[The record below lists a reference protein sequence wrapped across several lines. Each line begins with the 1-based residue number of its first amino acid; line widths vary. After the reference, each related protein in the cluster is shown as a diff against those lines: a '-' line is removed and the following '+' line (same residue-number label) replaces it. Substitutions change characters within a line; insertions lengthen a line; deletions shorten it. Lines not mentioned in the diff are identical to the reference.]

1 MSAEDLGVDARARE
15 LLETLPED
23 KQQEI
28 LQKLSDGLDNGKV
41 RNASAYVASA
51 CMKPE
56 ALGIDDRAAELL
68 NQLPKSRRKEVL
80 DKLKN
85 TEGVKNPSAW
95 VAKACLKDVA
105 NLQHFAPMA
114 YQPAFHQQQWEPVF
128 ARGGKGGHGF
138 GGHGGYGG
146 MAAPSSS
153 FRSAPPRP
161 APGGDGRLDA
171 SANKLL
177 QSLPVSVRKEIMAKL
192 KQETGVRNP
201 SAWVARAAIK
211 AGATPQRAEEPS
223 GVDLVFNLDAQAQ
236 ELLATL
242 PVEEQEHILDKLQ
255 AESGVRNP
263 SAWVA
268 KAALS
273 AGAAPRSRSGASQ
286 HSQRLG
292 LDPQAQQL
300 LQTLGPDQQEE
311 IMAKLEEA
319 QAAGQVRNP
328 SGWVVKAALNA
339 GAAPHQGQAPQIGKG
354 KAKGKGKGRFSPY

>member
-15 LLETLPED
+15 LLETLSED
-23 KQQEI
+23 KQQDI

-80 DKLKN
+80 DKLKS
-85 TEGVKNPSAW
+85 TKGVKNPSAW
-95 VAKACLKDVA
+95 VAKACLQDVGNQRQGNA
-105 NLQHFAPMA
+105 LQQLAAMV
-114 YQPAFHQQQWEPVF
+114 HQQQWEPVY
-128 ARGGKGGHGF
+128 AKGGKGF
-138 GGHGGYGG
+138 GGRGAYGG
-146 MAAPSSS
+146 IAVPSFSS
-153 FRSAPPRP
+153 RSAPTRP
-161 APGGDGRLDA
+161 AVGGDGRLDA

-177 QSLPVSVRKEIMAKL
+177 QSLPVSVRREIMAKL
-192 KQETGVRNP
+192 KQETGIRNP
-201 SAWVARAAIK
+201 SAWVAKAAMK
-211 AGATPQRAEEPS
+211 AGATPQQRAEPLEEP
-223 GVDLVFNLDAQAQ
+223 GGMDVVFDLDEQAQ

-242 PVEEQEHILDKLQ
+242 PVHEQENILDKLQ

-273 AGAAPRSRSGASQ
+273 AGATPQSRSGASQ
-286 HSQRLG
+286 QSRALG
-292 LDPQAQQL
+292 LDAQAQQL
-300 LQTLGPDQQEE
+300 LQTLDPDQQAE
-311 IMAKLEEA
+311 ILAKLEEQ

-328 SGWVVKAALNA
+328 SGWVVKAALNS
-339 GAAPHQGQAPQIGKG
+339 GAQSQGPPTGKG
-354 KAKGKGKGRFSPY
+354 KSKGKGKGRFSPY